1 MTGRRHFIGGL
12 AAALV
17 PSAARPD
24 DFPAR
29 PITLIVPFAAGDAR
43 DVLARLVSRQSGDV
57 LGRPVVVDNRG
68 GAAGLIAAATVAKA
82 EPDGYTLLLA
92 STAQVTIPPWI
103 NRSLSLS
110 ALNDLQAGRVQAMFS
125 STTSA
130 EPLLASGVKVE

>member
-1 MTGRRHFIGGL
+1 VVLPPRWFRRL
-12 AAALV
+12 
-17 PSAARPD
+17 PARTI
-24 DFPAR
+24 FPR

-82 EPDGYTLLLA
+82 EPNGYTLLLA